1 MKLSQKGI
9 LISLMQ
15 SNAQEQAI
23 FIAKTEVLIFTKAL
37 SFIPKLLNLVCIMT
51 SWIILPLIF
60 KGYNVI
66 KEKEAIK

>member
-1 MKLSQKGI
+1 MKLTY
-9 LISLMQ
+9 
-15 SNAQEQAI
+15 NAVLNYMRTNVQEQAI

-51 SWIILPLIF
+51 SWIIIPLIF
-60 KGYNVI
+60 KEYNVI